1 VASLYHIY
9 QNIANNHKNIL
20 FRADSSSTI
29 GLGHIMRLL
38 VLAQKFSS
46 SNITFATRDLEG
58 NINHTIKEH
67 SYTIHNLETSSTSEL
82 QEAIEKCHTT
92 LLVVD
97 HYDISYDQE
106 IEIKKTNPDLTLMV
120 LDDLY
125 SKHHCD
131 ILLNH
136 NIYADAKKY
145 DGLVPTHSEV
155 LCGSEYTLIR
165 DEFIEAKRSSIKREK
180 NRVLVAIGGSDVA
193 NLNPKILEVLQEYKL
208 NIDVVTTTSN
218 ANLDELEKYSKAH
231 TNISLHINSSEM
243 AKLLMQCSFAI
254 LTPSVTASEA
264 WYLDTKFIAIK
275 VADNQEMM
283 YQFLKD
289 SGVNSMDTFEKNEFQ
304 LIVGEYIGQE

>member
-1 VASLYHIY
+1 VTSLYHIY
-9 QNIANNHKNIL
+9 QQISSKHKNIL
-20 FRADSSSTI
+20 FRADSSSAI
-29 GLGHIMRLL
+29 GLGHIMRDL
-38 VLAQKFSS
+38 VLAQKFYS

-67 SYTIHNLETSSTSEL
+67 GYTIHNLETSSTSEL
-82 QEAIEKCHTT
+82 QEAIEKYHAT

-106 IEIKKTNPDLTLMV
+106 LEIKKTNPDLTLMV
-120 LDDLY
+120 IDDLY

-136 NIYADAKKY
+136 NIYADSNIYK
-145 DGLVPTHSEV
+145 GLVPESCKL

-193 NLNPKILEVLQEYKL
+193 NLNPKILEALQEYKL
-208 NIDVVTTTSN
+208 NIDVVTTTAN
-218 ANLDELEKYSKAH
+218 ANLYELEQYSKAH

-243 AKLLMQCSFAI
+243 AKLLMRCSFAI
-254 LTPSVTASEA
+254 LTPSVTANEA
-264 WYLDTKFIAIK
+264 WYLGTKFIAIK

-289 SGVNSMDTFEKNEFQ
+289 NGVNSMDTFEKDEFQ
-304 LIVGEYIGQE
+304 LIVGEYIEKE